1 MGGLT
6 LESQVFMFSRQR
18 SASFLLVMLCAFTG
32 LHSLAWANEPRIAV
46 SKTPL
51 SLPFFVAK
59 EKNLFAAQK
68 IEPILVECLGGTR
81 CVKELTEGRVDMAT
95 SSELPFM
102 FAAFE
107 GRPISLLSTFV
118 SNKDDMKFLVRK
130 SALKGDIK
138 ALVGKRIGF
147 VEKSASH
154 YYMDLFLLYKGVD
167 PKSTVPVPMGVD
179 ALANALSKGEV
190 DAISV
195 WEPWGQT
202 ALRMGGGDVAVLDAP
217 RLYSQT
223 FNLLVGN
230 EYRLANSRKSIAVL
244 SALDD
249 AIQFIKK
256 NPDEAKRILARDVG
270 LDSETVK
277 AVWPTYQFELTL
289 QQSLLSTVQ
298 GQARWARRE
307 GHVVPTLAEP
317 EFLNFIDSSPL
328 RKIKPSA
335 VDFVYP

>member
-1 MGGLT
+1 
-6 LESQVFMFSRQR
+6 MFSRLCVAR
-18 SASFLLVMLCAFTG
+18 LFSVMLFAFAG
-32 LHSLAWANEPRIAV
+32 LHPLAWANEPRIAV
-46 SKTPL
+46 SKSPL

-59 EKNLFAAQK
+59 EKNLFAAHK
-68 IEPILVECLGGTR
+68 VEPVLVECLGGIR

-107 GRPISLLSTFV
+107 DKPISLVSTFV
-118 SNKDDMKFLVRK
+118 TNKDDMKFLVRK
-130 SALKGDIK
+130 SALKGDAK
-138 ALVGKRIGF
+138 ALVGKRIGY

-167 PKSTVPVPMGVD
+167 PKSTLPVPMGVD
-179 ALANALSKGEV
+179 ALANALAKGEV

-195 WEPWGQT
+195 WEPWGQI
-202 ALRMGGGDVAVLDAP
+202 ALRMSGGDVAVLDSP

-223 FNLLVGN
+223 FNLLLGN
-230 EYRLANSRKSIAVL
+230 EYRLTHLRKSIAVL

-270 LDSETVK
+270 LDAETVK
-277 AVWPTYQFELTL
+277 AVWPTYQFELSL

-307 GHVVPTLAEP
+307 GHVAAKLAEP
-317 EFLNFIDSSPL
+317 EFLNFIDSSLL
-328 RKIKPSA
+328 RKIKPNA

>member
-1 MGGLT
+1 
-6 LESQVFMFSRQR
+6 MFSRLR
-18 SASFLLVMLCAFTG
+18 IARLPTVMFCAFMG
-32 LHSLAWANEPRIAV
+32 LSSLGWANEPRIAV

-59 EKNLFAAQK
+59 EKNLFAK
-68 IEPILVECLGGTR
+68 HKVEPIQVECLGGTR

-107 GRPISLLSTFV
+107 RKPISLLCTFV
-118 SNKDDMKFLVRK
+118 TNKDDMKFVVRK

-138 ALVGKRIGF
+138 ALVGKRIGY

-179 ALANALSKGEV
+179 ALAAALAKGDV
-190 DAISV
+190 DAISL
-195 WEPWGQT
+195 WEPWGQMS
-202 ALRMGGGDVAVLDAP
+202 LRLGGVEVVVIDTP
-217 RLYSQT
+217 KLYSQT
-223 FNLLVGN
+223 FNLLVSN
-230 EYRLANSRKSIAVL
+230 DYRQTQIRKSSAVL
-244 SALDD
+244 SALDE

-256 NPDEAKRILARDVG
+256 NPEEAKRIMARDVG
-270 LDSETVK
+270 IDSETAK
-277 AVWPTYQFELTL
+277 AAWPTYQFELTL

-307 GHVVPTLAEP
+307 GHVGSSLAEP
-317 EFLNFIDSSPL
+317 EFLNFIDSTLL
-328 RKIKPSA
+328 RKIKPNA